1 MHNIVDLKS
10 FPVIVMCSN
19 GCPNSIKD
27 LFPKHVFDWIG
38 LIQEYCWHVHC
49 YYSERQ
55 GNFCHFMQE
64 FNSPQV
70 IWEYLCDCFTI
81 MVLKWCEAML
91 HRSVIQTKTVTAG
104 LCTFTMLVSKPIDH
118 ISFRQW
124 VRTESFAWHIWNYM
138 FHESPTAASQA
149 RRRRGDTQIGLHH
162 KHHCPT

>member
-1 MHNIVDLKS
+1 MGVQTVSRTCFPNMSLTGLVLSRNIVRMCFANIQKS
-10 FPVIVMCSN
+10 MVISAISHRILTFPRC
-19 GCPNSIKD
+19 
-27 LFPKHVFDWIG
+27 L
-38 LIQEYCWHVHC
+38 
-49 YYSERQ
+49 
-55 GNFCHFMQE
+55 
-64 FNSPQV
+64 
-70 IWEYLCDCFTI
+70 EYLCDCFTI